1 MGLVLFC
8 AGDITV
14 NQVKPVRL
22 ISRNGERNKKDVN
35 A

>member
-8 AGDITV
+8 AGDIAV

>member
-8 AGDITV
+8 AGDKAV
-14 NQVKPVRL
+14 NKVKPVRL

-35 A
+35 V